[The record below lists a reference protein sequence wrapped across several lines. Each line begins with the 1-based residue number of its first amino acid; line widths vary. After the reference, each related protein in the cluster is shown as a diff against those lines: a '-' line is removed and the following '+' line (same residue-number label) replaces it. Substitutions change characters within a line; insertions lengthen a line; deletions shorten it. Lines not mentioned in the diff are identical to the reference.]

1 MNMSSGRR
9 TGWGCAWAVAAS
21 LCVKT
26 GAFFSSPPHSS
37 RGRWGRATTELNGVR
52 EWKQG
57 QPGDLREIGLL
68 PFPVDDVMCPGETKA
83 LHLYEARFLSLF
95 ENAIKN
101 HGGCVGGA
109 IFVDDGVLVRVGQL
123 CDIVAWERE
132 EVGVSVALRCIGR
145 CEIGDVTNVDPYIRA
160 NVREVR
166 DVVGLDE
173 PDEEGEDNGV
183 VSSDV
188 FSLHRQCVELE
199 GKMATAAGGN
209 VGWEDEGGR
218 GPSPSRGRVVDDDDG
233 DDDELFDD
241 DDVTGSAEEFEGA
254 GSADGAEV
262 DDLMERFQRGGGE
275 LDLSQLGGGSS
286 NGDYDRRTSVSI
298 AGAAE
303 DIVAGWQAEDDE
315 DEEEE
320 EDDEEKE
327 EGGKAKGLGD
337 LLWGHEAYES
347 DGFDSSLEDQVEA
360 MYDCLKAHLTVS
372 LEENRGGADAAAFG
386 ATDKKTG
393 GDRPWGAASGPKTI
407 ADVVA
412 AAAAAAGSSGGEMSS
427 SEEGDGEGQY
437 LWGCTSPQEEREQLV
452 SFASLG
458 CFDPSAR
465 LQSLMLMSTGERL
478 RMARDA
484 LAERLKDNPL
494 DASAWRFS
502 GQASSSGM

>member
-1 MNMSSGRR
+1 
-9 TGWGCAWAVAAS
+9 
-21 LCVKT
+21 
-26 GAFFSSPPHSS
+26 
-37 RGRWGRATTELNGVR
+37 
-52 EWKQG
+52 
-57 QPGDLREIGLL
+57 
-68 PFPVDDVMCPGETKA
+68 
-83 LHLYEARFLSLF
+83 
-95 ENAIKN
+95 
-101 HGGCVGGA
+101 
-109 IFVDDGVLVRVGQL
+109 
-123 CDIVAWERE
+123 
-132 EVGVSVALRCIGR
+132 IGR

-166 DVVGLDE
+166 DVVGMDE

-209 VGWEDEGGR
+209 LGWEAEGGR
-218 GPSPSRGRVVDDDDG
+218 GPSPSRRRVAEDDDDDD

-241 DDVTGSAEEFEGA
+241 DDVTGSAEEFDSPQGT
-254 GSADGAEV
+254 GGAEA

-286 NGDYDRRTSVSI
+286 NGGDDERRISVSI
-298 AGAAE
+298 AGA
-303 DIVAGWQAEDDE
+303 GWQAEESADRRGNFDSFGGD

-320 EDDEEKE
+320 EEEEEEEDE
-327 EGGKAKGLGD
+327 EGGEAKGLGD

-386 ATDKKTG
+386 ATAKKAG
-393 GDRPWGAASGPKTI
+393 GDRPWGGAGGPKTI

-412 AAAAAAGSSGGEMSS
+412 AAAAAAGSSSSGEIPSS
-427 SEEGDGEGQY
+427 DEGAGEGQY

-465 LQSLMLMSTGERL
+465 LQSLMLMSTGDRL

-484 LAERLKDNPL
+484 LAERLKVLVAKNNPL
-494 DASAWRFS
+494 DASVWRFP
-502 GQASSSGM
+502 GLASWCGM

>member
-1 MNMSSGRR
+1 
-9 TGWGCAWAVAAS
+9 
-21 LCVKT
+21 
-26 GAFFSSPPHSS
+26 
-37 RGRWGRATTELNGVR
+37 
-52 EWKQG
+52 
-57 QPGDLREIGLL
+57 
-68 PFPVDDVMCPGETKA
+68 
-83 LHLYEARFLSLF
+83 
-95 ENAIKN
+95 
-101 HGGCVGGA
+101 
-109 IFVDDGVLVRVGQL
+109 
-123 CDIVAWERE
+123 
-132 EVGVSVALRCIGR
+132 
-145 CEIGDVTNVDPYIRA
+145 
-160 NVREVR
+160 
-166 DVVGLDE
+166 
-173 PDEEGEDNGV
+173 
-183 VSSDV
+183 
-188 FSLHRQCVELE
+188 
-199 GKMATAAGGN
+199 
-209 VGWEDEGGR
+209 EGGR
-218 GPSPSRGRVVDDDDG
+218 GPSPSRGRVADDDDDD

-241 DDVTGSAEEFEGA
+241 DDVTASAEEFEGA
-254 GSADGAEV
+254 GSAGGAEV
-262 DDLMERFQRGGGE
+262 DDLVERFQRGGGE

-286 NGDYDRRTSVSI
+286 NGDYERRISVSI

-315 DEEEE
+315 EDEEE
-320 EDDEEKE
+320 EDDDDEE

-386 ATDKKTG
+386 ATAKETG

-412 AAAAAAGSSGGEMSS
+412 AAAAAAGSSGGEMPS

-465 LQSLMLMSTGERL
+465 LQQSLMLMSTGERL

-494 DASAWRFS
+494 DASVWKFS